1 MNKVE
6 VNGCNSKMS
15 IEKMPDGCLFYG
27 ESSDACMK
35 VHIVGENNSDFYYY
49 VNLRTSF
56 LHTVPR
62 DCNCMFNIIY
72 SKVVVKTVW

>member
-6 VNGCNSKMS
+6 IKDCNSKMS
-15 IEKMPDGCLFYG
+15 IEKMPDGCLFYSETG
-27 ESSDACMK
+27 DACMK
-35 VHIVGENNSDFYYY
+35 VYMIGENNSDFYYC